1 MEELIIDVP
10 FMGVLDI
17 LAFYSL
23 IIHDWLLQ
31 LPMYK
36 WSALRANV
44 KLLFGQSVLNT
55 VIDNCPHVKNSL
67 MHVEVLQLS
76 KGSCLHH
83 AFPA

>member
-36 WSALRANV
+36 WSALRTNV
-44 KLLFGQSVLNT
+44 KLLFSQSVFNT

-67 MHVEVLQLS
+67 MHVESIQLS
-76 KGSCLHH
+76 KGSCRHH

>member
-10 FMGVLDI
+10 SMGVLDI

-31 LPMYK
+31 LPVYK
-36 WSALRANV
+36 WSALGTIV
-44 KLLFGQSVLNT
+44 KLLFSQSVLNS
-55 VIDNCPHVKNSL
+55 VIDNCPYVKNSL
-67 MHVEVLQLS
+67 THVEFIQLS

>member
-31 LPMYK
+31 LVSQSLILSSTIVLM
-36 WSALRANV
+36 LR
-44 KLLFGQSVLNT
+44 T
-55 VIDNCPHVKNSL
+55 V
-67 MHVEVLQLS
+67 
-76 KGSCLHH
+76 
-83 AFPA
+83 